1 MQFLCLHQ
9 SKTERRHS
17 RFHLA
22 VPSSVHPSV
31 SPFVCHQSRE
41 YSILKTNAPVLLKIG
56 TSGVWGKEKKQ
67 LTSES
72 KVKVSGI
79 TTAPADPVSQGAR
92 EGRGALVP
100 TPQIFF
106 HDIVVGYASSCLWAQ
121 HNLLWIVRLLGRGPM
136 TMFCSPCRG
145 GGEFVVT
152 PLVKVTGV
160 RKMTNLWR
168 QYLQNWW
175 VSFSANWHKCGQQG
189 KGMKCSTLAVWSSK
203 PHDAVIRFGDLAE
216 ASFLTPLCWICF
228 LVLICVFMV
237 FTCLDVMYFRI

>member
-1 MQFLCLHQ
+1 MGQGEETVNIRVKGQGQWHNNCPCRPCIAGGPRGSGGPCANPPNFF
-9 SKTERRHS
+9 SRHS
-17 RFHLA
+17 CGL
-22 VPSSVHPSV
+22 
-31 SPFVCHQSRE
+31 C
-41 YSILKTNAPVLLKIG
+41 
-56 TSGVWGKEKKQ
+56 
-67 LTSES
+67 
-72 KVKVSGI
+72 
-79 TTAPADPVSQGAR
+79 
-92 EGRGALVP
+92 
-100 TPQIFF
+100 
-106 HDIVVGYASSCLWAQ
+106 IVVLMGAAQ
-121 HNLLWIVRLLGRGPM
+121 FTLNCSIAGKGPYDHVLQ
-136 TMFCSPCRG
+136 PLQG